1 VLCQLDGKRADPAG
15 TGVDQDFLSLLQLG
29 AFDQYLPRGQAH
41 QGNGGGLFHG
51 EILGL
56 QRYVGFIHGDEFRE
70 RPDPVLVW
78 PCIHLVARLEPSD
91 LGPDTDHDPGHVV
104 AQDQRQ
110 AIGQDELELTI
121 PDLGIQLVQT
131 GRVDGD
137 QDIMVANF
145 RFRHFA
151 GAQCAVALVT
161 IDDECLHDCF
171 SGWMATGGGTMA
183 RAAMH

>member
-1 VLCQLDGKRADPAG
+1 
-15 TGVDQDFLSLLQLG
+15 VDQDFLSLLQLG
-29 AFDQYLPRGQAH
+29 TIDQYLPRCQAH
-41 QGNGGGLFHG
+41 QGDGGGLFHG
-51 EILGL
+51 EIIWL
-56 QRYVGFIHGDEFRE
+56 QCYVGFVHGDEFRE

-91 LGPDTDHDPGHVV
+91 LWPDTDHDPGHVV

-137 QDIMVANF
+137 QYIMVANV

-151 GAQCAVALVT
+151 EAQCAVALVT

-171 SGWMATGGGTMA
+171 SGGMTTGGVEQVASGGTMA